1 MPGGSFADPGKMRGQ
16 IASTKAREQ
25 IEREQAEAEESAEA
39 RKAEAEAK
47 AKEKKE
53 SGSDEPYDS
62 DEPRF
67 NTVWGMLSAEE
78 LLEKYPSVR
87 DTVRDKRYFLS
98 GYATQDVL
106 LGGQTFVFRTLKKAE
121 QRLSMLLAE
130 DSIRHPQTGDPMVVP
145 DEFLRWQLLLMVKS
159 VGGEE
164 WDDLAIPAA
173 SSAKRFKTDSDKEI
187 ERFCASPE
195 VERRS
200 RIIND
205 WPEQLYDKLV
215 QHCQAINLAYS
226 VAIEDDLKN
235 P

>member
-1 MPGGSFADPGKMRGQ
+1 MPSSSYVDPGKMRGQ

-25 IEREQAEAEESAEA
+25 IEREQAEAEEAEA
-39 RKAEAEAK
+39 AKKAEAATDQKGKENKTGEEADDGPQF
-47 AKEKKE
+47 
-53 SGSDEPYDS
+53 S
-62 DEPRF
+62 
-67 NTVWGMLSAEE
+67 TVWGMLSSKE
-78 LLEKYPSVR
+78 LLSKYSGVR

-98 GYATQDVL
+98 GYATQEIV

-121 QRLSMLLAE
+121 QRLCMILAE
-130 DSIRHPQTGDPMVVP
+130 DSVRHPQTGDPMVVP
-145 DEFLRWQLLLMVKS
+145 DEFLRWQLLMMVKS

-173 SSAKRFKTDSDKEI
+173 SSAKRFKEESDKEI
-187 ERFCASPE
+187 KRFCESEE
-195 VERRS
+195 VVRRS
-200 RIIND
+200 RIVND

-226 VAIEDDLKN
+226 VAIEEDLQN